1 MALKYRKSSG
11 QKFFPYHVL
20 PRNLVKLLPQ
30 RTRISL
36 LKTVL
41 CHVGLAKCGSTIL
54 QNAWAR
60 STNHSL
66 DKCEGLVEGIKEIVL
81 SNPDGLTVL
90 SQTLERAELNTDV
103 FENAP
108 GQYGVV
114 SNEAITSHSYPSAF
128 HYDDLSKRTVESFA
142 AVLAPYVD
150 RVLLVIRNPFS
161 LLVSSYCQDIKEGAS
176 HSFETF
182 MSTRRPDMLANLDLV
197 SIVRA
202 FSKID
207 ARITVLPIEL
217 LAGTEGI
224 FWAEYERRLRLPKPN
239 VDLLLSDPLAANSTR
254 RETIP
259 LHRQIN
265 AILSEL
271 EGVVTLHEWPEGET
285 LLEAL
290 SCSRLWS
297 VRRAL
302 SVIDEDQV
310 TRLAAM
316 LGVPERQACTT
327 FEFDPDFI
335 EVLREQFM
343 SPLECSELFPY
354 KDVLTNYKTSL
365 DVGVVE
371 TI

>member
-1 MALKYRKSSG
+1 M
-11 QKFFPYHVL
+11 
-20 PRNLVKLLPQ
+20 
-30 RTRISL
+30 
-36 LKTVL
+36 KTVL

-60 STNHSL
+60 STNYSL
-66 DKCEGLVEGIKEIVL
+66 DKCEELVKGIKEIGI
-81 SNPDGLTVL
+81 SNPDHLNDL
-90 SQTLERAELNTDV
+90 RQTLERADLNTDV
-103 FENAP
+103 FENTP

-114 SNEAITSHSYPSAF
+114 SNEAITSHSYPSGF
-128 HYDDLSKRTVESFA
+128 NHDDLSRRSLESFA

-150 RVLLVIRNPFS
+150 RVLLIIRNPLA

-176 HSFETF
+176 HSFEAF
-182 MSTRRPDMLANLDLV
+182 MSTRRPDMLANLDLA
-197 SIVRA
+197 SIVQT

-207 ARITVLPIEL
+207 AKITVLPVEM

-224 FWAEYERRLRLPKPN
+224 FWAEYERRLRLPKPD
-239 VDLLLSDPLAANSTR
+239 VDLLLSDPVAANSTR

-271 EGVVTLHEWPEGET
+271 EGVLALHEWPEGET
-285 LLEAL
+285 LLEAI
-290 SCSRLWS
+290 SYSRVWS

-302 SVIDEDQV
+302 SVIGEDQFA
-310 TRLAAM
+310 RLAAM

-327 FEFDPDFI
+327 FEFDRDFI
-335 EVLREQFM
+335 DVLWENFM

-354 KDVLTNYKTSL
+354 KDVLASYKTSL
-365 DVGVVE
+365 DGGVVE
-371 TI
+371 II

>member
-1 MALKYRKSSG
+1 
-11 QKFFPYHVL
+11 
-20 PRNLVKLLPQ
+20 
-30 RTRISL
+30 

-60 STNHSL
+60 STNYSL
-66 DKCEGLVEGIKEIVL
+66 DKCEGLVKGIKEIVL
-81 SNPDGLTVL
+81 SNPDELNDLT
-90 SQTLERAELNTDV
+90 QTLERADLNTDV

-108 GQYGVV
+108 GEYGVV

-128 HYDDLSKRTVESFA
+128 NYDDLSRRTVESFA

-150 RVLLVIRNPFS
+150 RVLLIIRNPFS

-176 HSFETF
+176 YSFETF
-182 MSTRRPDMLANLDLV
+182 MATRRPDMLANLDLV

>member
-1 MALKYRKSSG
+1 M
-11 QKFFPYHVL
+11 
-20 PRNLVKLLPQ
+20 
-30 RTRISL
+30 
-36 LKTVL
+36 KTVL

-60 STNHSL
+60 STNYSL
-66 DKCEGLVEGIKEIVL
+66 DKCEGLVKGIKEIAI
-81 SNPDGLTVL
+81 SNPDHLNDL
-90 SQTLERAELNTDV
+90 NQTLERADVNTDV
-103 FENAP
+103 FENTP

-114 SNEAITSHSYPSAF
+114 SNEAITSHSYPSGF
-128 HYDDLSKRTVESFA
+128 IYDDLSRRTLESFA

-150 RVLLVIRNPFS
+150 RVLLIVRNPFS

-176 HSFETF
+176 YSFETF
-182 MSTRRPDMLANLDLV
+182 MSTRRPDMLASLDLV
-197 SIVRA
+197 SIVRT

-207 ARITVLPIEL
+207 AKITVLPIEM

-224 FWAEYERRLRLPKPN
+224 FWSEYERRLRLPKPN

-271 EGVVTLHEWPEGET
+271 EGVAGLHEWPEGET

-290 SCSRLWS
+290 NCSRVWS

-302 SVIDEDQV
+302 SVIDDDQF

-327 FEFDPDFI
+327 FEFVPELID
-335 EVLREQFM
+335 VLREQFM
-343 SPLECSELFPY
+343 LPLECSELFPY

-365 DVGVVE
+365 DGGVVE
-371 TI
+371 II

>member
-1 MALKYRKSSG
+1 MFSTAFNCSLFAKKTTKSSFSNT
-11 QKFFPYHVL
+11 KFDL
-20 PRNLVKLLPQ
+20 
-30 RTRISL
+30 
-36 LKTVL
+36 
-41 CHVGLAKCGSTIL
+41 
-54 QNAWAR
+54 
-60 STNHSL
+60 
-66 DKCEGLVEGIKEIVL
+66 GIIIF
-81 SNPDGLTVL
+81 LTVL
-90 SQTLERAELNTDV
+90 QRAFYPKFRGEFTLLIKD
-103 FENAP
+103 P
-108 GQYGVV
+108 L
-114 SNEAITSHSYPSAF
+114 SNEGNKVPG
-128 HYDDLSKRTVESFA
+128 LG
-142 AVLAPYVD
+142 
-150 RVLLVIRNPFS
+150 N
-161 LLVSSYCQDIKEGAS
+161 
-176 HSFETF
+176 
-182 MSTRRPDMLANLDLV
+182 
-197 SIVRA
+197 
-202 FSKID
+202 
-207 ARITVLPIEL
+207 
-217 LAGTEGI
+217 AGTEGI

-343 SPLECSELFPY
+343 LPLECSELFPY

-371 TI
+371 AV

>member
-1 MALKYRKSSG
+1 
-11 QKFFPYHVL
+11 
-20 PRNLVKLLPQ
+20 
-30 RTRISL
+30 

-60 STNHSL
+60 STNYSL
-66 DKCEGLVEGIKEIVL
+66 DTCEGLVKGIKEIVI
-81 SNPDGLTVL
+81 SNPDHLNDL
-90 SQTLERAELNTDV
+90 NQTLERADLNTDV
-103 FENAP
+103 FENTP

-114 SNEAITSHSYPSAF
+114 SNEAITSHSYSPGF
-128 HYDDLSKRTVESFA
+128 NHDDLSRRSLESFS

-150 RVLLVIRNPFS
+150 RVLLIIRNPLA
-161 LLVSSYCQDIKEGAS
+161 LLLSSYFQDVKEGAS
-176 HSFETF
+176 HSFEAF
-182 MSTRRPDMLANLDLV
+182 MSTRRADMLANLDLA
-197 SIVRA
+197 SIVQT

-207 ARITVLPIEL
+207 AKITVLPVEM

-224 FWAEYERRLRLPKPN
+224 FWAEYERRLRLPKPD

-271 EGVVTLHEWPEGET
+271 EGVLALHEWPEGET
-285 LLEAL
+285 LLEAI
-290 SCSRLWS
+290 SYSRVWS

-302 SVIDEDQV
+302 SVIGEDQFA
-310 TRLAAM
+310 RLAAM
-316 LGVPERQACTT
+316 LGVPERQACTK
-327 FEFDPDFI
+327 FEFDRDFI
-335 EVLREQFM
+335 DVLRENFM

-354 KDVLTNYKTSL
+354 KDVLASYKTSL
-365 DVGVVE
+365 DGGVVE
-371 TI
+371 II